1 MYVLRKA
8 QVLSLLF
15 LFFLPTAGWSQ
26 SLPGT
31 DTERLRFLAD
41 SFAQVFTAE
50 KAEAIAWAR
59 ENNYPVRT
67 VMEDGT
73 ETEIMRIENGHPV
86 YYTTNNDDAA
96 LSTNTNDLWNGG
108 SLGLNLEGQGMTI
121 GEWDGGSVR
130 STHQE
135 FNPAVGSTRVTQG
148 DAASNPSPSWHATHV
163 AGTMMAE
170 GDVAAA
176 QGMAPQADLHAYDWN
191 SDDSEMSTEAASG
204 LLVSNHSYGSIT
216 GWYSNSGTWYWYG
229 TPSVSATED
238 YNFGRYNSSARS
250 WDLIAEAAPYYLI
263 CKSAGNDRNDDHNG
277 SHQVWSGGWVTST
290 DARDPDGGVD
300 GYDCVGPQGT
310 AKNILTVAAV
320 GDVTPGYTQPSDVSM
335 SSFSGWGPTDDGRI
349 KPDISG
355 NGIGLYSTDDDN
367 DTDYRNSNGTSM
379 SSPNVAG
386 SLILLQQHYHSL
398 NSAYMRSSTLKAL
411 AIHTANEC
419 GSNDGPDYAFGW
431 GLLDAAAAANAITN
445 TAENTIL
452 EAALSDGGTWSY
464 TFTANGVTP
473 FSATMA
479 WIDPAGTATGSVLN
493 PSAPRLVNDLDIR
506 LTDGTTTWSPWIL
519 DPSNPSNAATTGDNF
534 RDNVEKIE
542 TAILPAGTYTVN
554 ITHKGSLSG
563 SSQAFSLIM
572 TGLPSLPIAN
582 FVASETV
589 PCTGDTVTLT
599 SQSSGGPTSY
609 TWSISPSSGWSYVT
623 GSNANSQNPQV
634 IFSSS
639 GTYTISLTASNSLG
653 SDGELKTNYITVGG
667 QGLPFTE
674 DFESSSTQGGWT
686 IENPDGSTT
695 WQFVSVGG
703 NGGSTAAG
711 IDNHNYSAADNAVV
725 EDHLI
730 SPAFD
735 FSGYSNVQLDF
746 EYAYRRYSGSYHDSL
761 SVWISSD
768 CGNSWTRIASY
779 EDNGSGSFATGSDQ
793 TSQWTPSSASDWC
806 DGSGSP
812 ACPSLDIS
820 AWDDQPSIRIRF
832 TNLSGWGNDLFID
845 NINITGTSSATL
857 TTVTAQD
864 DLDCFGDN
872 DGSAS
877 VSVSGGVSPYT
888 FNWSNGAVTGGPV
901 TTHNV
906 AVGSN
911 FFNPNTLTINA
922 GDTIS
927 WTNSGGFHNV
937 NGSLST
943 YPSNPEGFTN
953 GSASSSGWNYKKAF
967 ILPGSYNYRCDP
979 HASSMTASFT
989 VLPVSNNSSISN
1001 LGAGSYSCTITDV
1014 NGLTTTVTYTLTQPS
1029 QLSAS
1034 ETITN
1039 PSSFGA
1045 SDGQIS
1051 VTASGGTSPYQFDWS
1066 TGNSD
1071 NANPYVE
1078 SGLADGSYQLTI
1090 TDANGCTLED
1100 IYTLTQPAP
1109 PALTSTSSFVNNP
1122 CNGDAQ
1128 GSASISVSGGVPPYS
1143 YSWSNGGASSSQTNL
1158 QAGSY
1163 GVTAT
1168 DQQGSTTSAT
1178 FTLVDPSVLVAATS
1192 ATNES
1197 VSGTMDGTAAVTA
1210 SGGTAPYSYL
1220 WSTGSVTAG
1229 ISSLAAGSYSVT
1241 VTDAQNC
1248 STQSQVTVTAGAI
1261 PLSLSQNANDVSC
1274 FGGADGSINI
1284 TVSGGTSPYSFLWS
1298 NGAISQNL
1306 TGLSAGMYSLTV
1318 TENGGQSASISA
1330 TLSQPSALVLMTSST
1345 DESIT
1350 GANDGT
1356 AQSTVSGGTPPYT
1369 YLWSNGSNAS
1379 SLSGLSPS
1387 AYGLTV
1393 TDDNGCSQTAQVSI
1407 QTGVSLLAAS
1417 GNATNISCFGGAN
1430 GSIALTPSGGSL
1442 PYSYAWGDGS
1452 ALQNRSGLGAGPY
1465 TVTVSDQSGQSTSLS
1480 FTLTE
1485 PTAIVLSLNSSDESI
1500 SGAADGTAASTVS
1513 GGTPPY
1519 TYTWNTGSMMSSLTN
1534 LAPGVYALTIT
1545 DGNGCST
1552 SATASVGSGVPVL
1565 TVSGQSADVLCFGGS
1580 DGSIDIA
1587 VSGGSPPYLYAWSN
1601 GMATE
1606 DLTGVPAGTYGVT
1619 ISDQSG
1625 QSATFGSVISEPSA
1639 LLLSVSSTNESV
1651 AGAADGTVSAN
1662 PSGGTAPYTYQW
1674 NTGSIMNAMSGLPP
1688 GVYSLTVTDANGC
1701 TNSGAATVSTGVS
1714 ILSSSLF
1721 GTDLSCFGDLSGGI
1735 DLVVS
1740 GGQLPY
1746 NYSWSDGAQSE
1757 DRVGLAAGS
1766 YSVTVSDQSG
1776 QSTSQS
1782 ILLAQPNALNLSTT
1796 SSGESVVG
1804 AGDGTAQVSVSGGTL
1819 PYSYLWSNGQF
1830 NSSISSLMAGS
1841 YSITVT
1847 DGNGCSAQSLVTV
1860 GTGAAV
1866 LSISGSVNQVSC
1878 NGGSDG
1884 SIDISVSG
1892 GAQPFQ
1898 FLWSNGSVSE
1908 DLTGL
1913 SAGLY
1918 DLTVSDQSGQ
1928 SSSASFSISQPTP
1941 LVLAINSTDES
1952 VAGAQDGAASSSV
1965 SGGTSPY
1972 TYLWSTGLQTS
1983 SISNLA
1989 SGVYGLTVTDANGCQ
2004 ASASTSI
2011 SGGATILGLTGTAT
2025 DVNCAGGNDGTISL
2039 SVLGGQT
2046 PYNFLW
2052 SDGSQVQNRIGLIA
2066 GSYSVTV
2073 TDGIGQEASSNFVIA
2088 QPLVLSVSLFG
2099 TAESISGALDGTASS
2114 SVSGGTPPYTYGW
2127 SNGANSTSISG
2138 LSPGSYGLTI
2148 TDASG
2153 CSSSASVGI
2162 APGTPVLSITSSAA
2176 PVSCSGGADGSVTTS
2191 ISGGLPPYTYLWS
2204 DGNNSAQLT
2213 GLGAGIYSVT
2223 VSDAQ
2228 GQQAST
2234 SAVVTEPVPIVLVL
2248 VITDES
2254 LTGAGD
2260 GTAST
2265 TVSGGTP
2272 PYTHSW
2278 SNGGNQP
2285 SLVGLAPGTY
2295 VLTVTDANG
2304 CTQTTSG
2311 TVTAGTPILMAN
2323 GNLTNNVCAGDAA
2336 GTIQTTTSGGMPPYT
2351 YAWFDGTTTANRAG
2365 LLAGSYSL
2373 SISDASGQQITLSFT
2388 LIDPAPLSG
2397 SLTVTDESQQGAN
2410 DGSASMSPTGGT
2422 PPHQIDWSTGATGPS
2437 IGNLSPGS
2445 YSVTITDANGC
2456 SLSQTFTIGAGPA
2469 PLSLQMSSTDIACS
2483 GTPGSASVTPS
2494 GGTPPFSYDW
2504 STGDTQASISVTL
2517 VGMYVVTVTDSQGQM
2532 ASDSIFVVGEQFP
2545 AQVIL
2550 DLTDTCLST
2559 ISLIITGGNGP
2570 YQFDW
2575 IDFSDPSN
2583 TPNGPTI
2590 TLANACADAVCLS
2603 AACTIT
2609 DANGCTFMTDTLD
2622 FIGCLTSIREE
2633 KVAWSIYPNP
2643 GTVEIKIESSRPLD
2657 EIQVFDMLGQQV
2669 LRQSGNRQE
2678 QVSLNTENW
2687 PSGTYMIHV
2696 RMGDAIRRQRWVKTD

>member
-73 ETEIMRIENGHPV
+73 EIEIMRIENGHPV

-135 FNPAVGSTRVTQG
+135 FNPAVGSSRVTQG
-148 DAASNPSPSWHATHV
+148 DAASSPSPSWHATHV

-320 GDVTPGYTQPSDVSM
+320 SDVTPGYTQPSDVSM

-367 DTDYRNSNGTSM
+367 DTDYTNSSGTSM

-452 EAALSDGGTWSY
+452 EATLSDGGTWSY

-493 PSAPRLVNDLDIR
+493 PSASRLVNDLDIR

-653 SDGELKTNYITVGG
+653 SDGELKTNYISVGG
-667 QGLPFTE
+667 LGLPFTE
-674 DFESSSTQGGWT
+674 DFESSSTQSQWT

-711 IDNHNYSAADNAVV
+711 IDNYNYSAADNAVV

-746 EYAYRRYSGSYHDSL
+746 ECAYRRYSGSYHDSL

-864 DLDCFGDN
+864 DLECFGDN

-888 FNWSNGAVTGGPV
+888 FTWSNGAVTGGPV

-1001 LGAGSYSCTITDV
+1001 LGAGSYSCTITDA

-1071 NANPYVE
+1071 NANPSVE

-1178 FTLVDPSVLVAATS
+1178 YTLVDPSVLVATTS

-1197 VSGTMDGTAAVTA
+1197 VSGSMDGTADVTA

-1229 ISSLAAGSYSVT
+1229 ISSLGAGSYSVT

-1248 STQSQVTVTAGAI
+1248 SVQSLATVTAGAA

-1274 FGGADGSINI
+1274 FGGADGSINV
-1284 TVSGGTSPYSFLWS
+1284 TVSGGTSPYSYFWS

-1306 TGLSAGMYSLTV
+1306 TGLSVGTYSLTV
-1318 TENGGQSASISA
+1318 TDNGGQSASISA

-1430 GSIALTPSGGSL
+1430 GSIALTPLGGSL

-1519 TYTWNTGSMMSSLTN
+1519 TYTWSTGSMMSSLTN

-1619 ISDQSG
+1619 VSDQSG
-1625 QSATFGSVISEPSA
+1625 QSATFGSVISEPSV

-1674 NTGSIMNAMSGLPP
+1674 NTGSIMNAMSGLTP
-1688 GVYSLTVTDANGC
+1688 GVYS
-1701 TNSGAATVSTGVS
+1701 
-1714 ILSSSLF
+1714 
-1721 GTDLSCFGDLSGGI
+1721 
-1735 DLVVS
+1735 
-1740 GGQLPY
+1740 
-1746 NYSWSDGAQSE
+1746 
-1757 DRVGLAAGS
+1757 
-1766 YSVTVSDQSG
+1766 
-1776 QSTSQS
+1776 
-1782 ILLAQPNALNLSTT
+1782 
-1796 SSGESVVG
+1796 
-1804 AGDGTAQVSVSGGTL
+1804 
-1819 PYSYLWSNGQF
+1819 
-1830 NSSISSLMAGS
+1830 
-1841 YSITVT
+1841 
-1847 DGNGCSAQSLVTV
+1847 
-1860 GTGAAV
+1860 
-1866 LSISGSVNQVSC
+1866 
-1878 NGGSDG
+1878 
-1884 SIDISVSG
+1884 
-1892 GAQPFQ
+1892 
-1898 FLWSNGSVSE
+1898 
-1908 DLTGL
+1908 
-1913 SAGLY
+1913 
-1918 DLTVSDQSGQ
+1918 
-1928 SSSASFSISQPTP
+1928 
-1941 LVLAINSTDES
+1941 
-1952 VAGAQDGAASSSV
+1952 
-1965 SGGTSPY
+1965 
-1972 TYLWSTGLQTS
+1972 
-1983 SISNLA
+1983 
-1989 SGVYGLTVTDANGCQ
+1989 LTVTDANGCQ

-2099 TAESISGALDGTASS
+2099 TAESISGASDGTASS

-2204 DGNNSAQLT
+2204 DGNNSAQRT
-2213 GLGAGIYSVT
+2213 GLGAGIFSVT

-2272 PYTHSW
+2272 PYTYSW

-2456 SLSQTFTIGAGPA
+2456 SFSQTFTIGAGPA

-2575 IDFSDPSN
+2575 IDFNDPSN

-2590 TLANACADAVCLS
+2590 TLANACVDAVCLS

-2622 FIGCLTSIREE
+2622 FIGCLSNIEE
-2633 KVAWSIYPNP
+2633 EQVSWNIYPNP
-2643 GTVEIKIESSRPLD
+2643 GTVELKIESSRLLD

-2669 LRQSGNRQE
+2669 LLQSGNRQE
-2678 QVSLNTENW
+2678 QVSLTTENW
-2687 PSGTYMIHV
+2687 PSETYMIHV